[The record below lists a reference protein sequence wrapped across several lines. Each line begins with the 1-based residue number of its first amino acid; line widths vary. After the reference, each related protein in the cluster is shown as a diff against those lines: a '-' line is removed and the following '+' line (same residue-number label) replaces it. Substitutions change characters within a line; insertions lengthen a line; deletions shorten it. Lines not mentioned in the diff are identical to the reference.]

1 MDAYA
6 RAGQLQQRP
15 APPGG
20 SMFQREWFEIVD
32 ARPSEIESRCRFWD
46 CAATEVSATSKDPDW
61 TVGALVSRAW
71 GVYFVEDIIRVRQSP
86 AAVDAL
92 MFETA
97 KADGTSVVIREEEE
111 PGSAGKTVIAAR
123 TRRLAGYNYRGVPAS
138 GAKTLRWQP
147 LAIQAEVG
155 NVKLV
160 AGAWN
165 RAFRD
170 EASVAPNGAH
180 DDQLDAVS
188 GAFSSVA
195 LETTASLADGA
206 QYPLYF

>member
-1 MDAYA
+1 
-6 RAGQLQQRP
+6 
-15 APPGG
+15 
-20 SMFQREWFEIVD
+20 
-32 ARPSEIESRCRFWD
+32 
-46 CAATEVSATSKDPDW
+46 
-61 TVGALVSRAW
+61 
-71 GVYFVEDIIRVRQSP
+71 
-86 AAVDAL
+86 
-92 MFETA
+92 
-97 KADGTSVVIREEEE
+97 
-111 PGSAGKTVIAAR
+111 VIAAR

-165 RAFRD
+165 RDFRD
-170 EASVAPNGAH
+170 EASIAPHGAH

-206 QYPLYF
+206 PFPLYF